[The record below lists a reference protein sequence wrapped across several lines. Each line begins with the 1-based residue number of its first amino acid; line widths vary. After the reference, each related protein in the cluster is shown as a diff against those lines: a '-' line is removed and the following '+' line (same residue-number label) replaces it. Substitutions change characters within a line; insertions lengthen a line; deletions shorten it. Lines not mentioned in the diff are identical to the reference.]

1 MAEAVVCPV
10 CFAAFPAT
18 SGDAFAL
25 HVASCTSSSPSPP
38 ASPSASP
45 SSAAPLQHCPRC
57 NHVYATGTLAHE
69 ISFHE
74 HECARVNDLPG
85 EDDGSADDDSSV
97 SSSRKGKRARG
108 GHRVAPAVSAPS
120 VTLFPSTCFLCSN
133 GGRGL
138 LRCGGSCARA
148 AHQHCVDAL
157 QAPTVGGP
165 LSVAEKKQAAESWRC
180 AQCTRGLHS
189 CHRCGFLGHGSNG
202 MRKCSVIDC
211 GFFFHLQCLPNAEE
225 EQETVHAAFV
235 CPRHTCTACGIQ
247 ETDMRRC
254 KSCTK
259 CYSMTH
265 LRCPRGS
272 TSAVQTTPAQTEA
285 SMLGGLDSNNLF
297 LCSKHDGEPSTVP
310 PASSDVTN
318 SLRLRLAAG
327 DVVLIL
333 EFANALLPPSAKST
347 APDAANHWGVVL
359 SAEEME
365 PQGCGNQLL
374 SVRTFAD
381 DRVLAVPNRYALRV
395 AAAGDFA
402 RPLDLLRHCLQRH
415 AMVELQLHEAEVDGN
430 VDTTNRILRA
440 STAAFSAR
448 IEAMGMTEA
457 QVRGEAEQG
466 LARWRRFQAL
476 PSPRQYDGLSDSA
489 PVYLYVDTRGLQP
502 QRRVPSKSSVRGAAI
517 DTEDG
522 DEDVTMTDADAEN
535 SSGAAGA
542 DASRNS
548 SSPSGAVGT
557 EPAPDVAIDAD
568 DVPLAKE
575 TTAIALDE
583 DGTQSQAQRSVQ
595 AATPTG
601 SEAEEDN
608 AGSMGGAASGEAAV
622 LNNDVTTA
630 TVSSTVP
637 VSENNVMFL
646 DAHLSETLQ
655 PPRSGDANT
664 EVVNMEEE
672 RTSAEL
678 QPLQAATSGS
688 LLNSTAAAVVADD
701 ADESMIM
708 PTSVGVSIPAARE
721 DTDMQ
726 STQDTEQELDS
737 QSQLQT
743 AGTSSAIAGVGS
755 VPPPA
760 INVGSDTS
768 TADVSVHANVDAN
781 SSKKRA
787 ANNSEGVQ
795 VDGGDTAAKRQ
806 KVGSEVAARSNT
818 GVNTPT
824 SSSGLSVAAQAS
836 SIGGSASLNLHIS
849 PMSTFA
855 RTKQQQPLQTP
866 HQKKKTLTRKQ
877 KVLAELPPPV
887 LAELEREVV
896 QYLERADGSSSTR
909 ASPLWAPADADAF
922 PCAAH
927 ADRYRPAFY
936 RPTVML
942 NYRGLRRPGVE
953 AVSRLLVSQDKR
965 NIKCFIQ
972 TTDAAALASAPCP
985 HRSQTAS
992 PAFVLV
998 DLLSLCSF
1006 RELEVMVRTRLVEAL
1021 DQRVRYTREIFRME
1035 ALQARRWLEQQR
1047 RKKASDQLPIS
1058 LWYCAADGS
1067 RHRLE
1072 MKHPT
1077 QREMQV
1083 WLCFCANVCHLTV
1096 VISLPDLA
1104 PSATPAAV
1112 QQQQIPVASN
1122 TM

>member
-10 CFAAFPAT
+10 CFAAFPST

-38 ASPSASP
+38 ASPS
-45 SSAAPLQHCPRC
+45 SAAPLQHCPRC
-57 NHVYATGTLAHE
+57 NHVYAAGTLVHE

-74 HECARVNDLPG
+74 HECARVNDMPG
-85 EDDGSADDDSSV
+85 EDEGSVDDDSSV

-108 GHRVAPAVSAPS
+108 GHRVAPAASAPS
-120 VTLFPSTCFLCSN
+120 VTLFPSTCFLCGN

-138 LRCGGSCARA
+138 LRCGGNCARA

-157 QAPTVGGP
+157 QAPTVGEP

-189 CHRCGFLGHGSNG
+189 CHRCGFLGHESNG
-202 MRKCSVIDC
+202 MRKCSVTDC
-211 GFFFHLQCLPNAEE
+211 GFFFHLQCLPNAEG
-225 EQETVHAAFV
+225 EQETVHAVFV

-285 SMLGGLDSNNLF
+285 SMLGGLDPNNLF
-297 LCSKHDGEPSTVP
+297 LCSKHDDNTTTAH
-310 PASSDVTN
+310 PASSDATN

-333 EFANALLPPSAKST
+333 EFANALLPLSARST

-402 RPLDLLRHCLQRH
+402 RPLDFLRHCLQHH
-415 AMVELQLHEAEVDGN
+415 AMVELQLHEFEADAN
-430 VDTTNRILRA
+430 VDKTNRILRA

-448 IEAMGMTEA
+448 VEAMGMTET
-457 QVRGEAEQG
+457 QVRSEAEQG
-466 LARWRRFQAL
+466 LARWRQFQAL
-476 PSPRQYDGLSDSA
+476 PTPRQYDDLSGSA

-502 QRRVPSKSSVRGAAI
+502 QRHAPSKSSVRGAAI
-517 DTEDG
+517 DAEDG
-522 DEDVTMTDADAEN
+522 DEDVMMTDVDADN

-548 SSPSGAVGT
+548 STPSGAVGT

-575 TTAIALDE
+575 TAAIAPDE
-583 DGTQSQAQRSVQ
+583 DGTQTQAQRSVQ

-601 SEAEEDN
+601 NEEEEGN
-608 AGSMGGAASGEAAV
+608 TGSMGGAASCESAV
-622 LNNDVTTA
+622 LNNDLTIATA
-630 TVSSTVP
+630 SSTVP

-655 PPRSGDANT
+655 SPRSGEANT
-664 EVVNMEEE
+664 AMVNMEEE
-672 RTSAEL
+672 RTSAQL
-678 QPLQAATSGS
+678 QPLQAATSES
-688 LLNSTAAAVVADD
+688 LLDSTAAAVIADD
-701 ADESMIM
+701 ADEPMVP
-708 PTSVGVSIPAARE
+708 PTSVGVSIPAAME
-721 DTDMQ
+721 DTDMQATQ

-737 QSQLQT
+737 QSQSQT
-743 AGTSSAIAGVGS
+743 VGASSSIAGVGS

-760 INVGSDTS
+760 INVGSDTT

-781 SSKKRA
+781 SSNKRA
-787 ANNSEGVQ
+787 AHDNEGVQ
-795 VDGGDTAAKRQ
+795 VDGDTAAKRQ
-806 KVGSEVAARSNT
+806 KVGPEVVARSSI

-836 SIGGSASLNLHIS
+836 SISGSASLNLHIS

-855 RTKQQQPLQTP
+855 RTRQPQPLLTP

-887 LAELEREVV
+887 LAELEREAV

-909 ASPLWAPADADAF
+909 TSPLRAPADADAF

-927 ADRYRPAFY
+927 ADCYRPAFY

-953 AVSRLLVSQDKR
+953 AVSRLLVSQNKR

-972 TTDAAALASAPCP
+972 AIDAAALASAPCP
-985 HRSQTAS
+985 HHSQTAS

-1047 RKKASDQLPIS
+1047 RKKPSDQLPIS

-1067 RHRLE
+1067 RRRLE

-1083 WLCFCANVCHLTV
+1083 WLCFCANVCHLTA

-1112 QQQQIPVASN
+1112 QQQHIPVASN